1 MTKKPRTFAGNSNDV
16 YNATGEDTKDQMKTK
31 RQYGKVTSNIIA
43 SLTEIVG
50 GKNILVGEGKENYS
64 RDEAPRLKPISPD
77 VVIMPADTESVSKIM
92 KLASEHRIP
101 VTPRG
106 AGTGVCGGAVPIYGG
121 IVLSLERMNKMLE
134 IDRDNFLASV
144 EPGVIYNDLCQAV
157 EEQGLYY
164 PLFPGEATASI
175 GGNAATN
182 AGGMRAVKYGVTR
195 NFILGLE
202 VVLPGGEIIH
212 TGGKFIKCS
221 TAYDL
226 TQLIVGSE
234 GTLAVIT
241 KIILKLTP
249 LPGKREVVFIPF
261 HSLHD
266 AIMSV
271 PKILKEG
278 ILPVG
283 LEFIEQNMIQMIEQY
298 RGKELPLH
306 EHQAFLMILVE
317 ADSED
322 EAHQLSCR
330 VGEICLKHG
339 AIDVYLPGSK
349 RAQRN
354 LIESR
359 EKAWPAMNAFG
370 TPEISDVVV
379 PRSKIAEYVERV
391 KAIAEE
397 AEIPIIALG
406 HAGDGN
412 VHLNPLFPGNIPPED
427 KIKEFF
433 QKIYKVGISLG
444 GTISGEHGIGLVKKE
459 FLPLALEQSQIEL
472 MKRIKQAFDPK
483 HIMNPGKVFDL

>member
-1 MTKKPRTFAGNSNDV
+1 MEPEIK
-16 YNATGEDTKDQMKTK
+16 
-31 RQYGKVTSNIIA
+31 YGKVTADIIA
-43 SLTEIVG
+43 ALTEIVG
-50 GKNILVGEGKENYS
+50 EKNILVGEGKENYS
-64 RDEAPRLKPISPD
+64 RDEAPRLTPVSPD
-77 VVIMPADTESVSKIM
+77 VVIMPTDTDAVSRIM
-92 KLASEHRIP
+92 RLANEHRIP

-121 IVLSLERMNKMLE
+121 IVLSLERMNKILE
-134 IDRDNFLASV
+134 IDRDNFLAVV

-157 EEQGLYY
+157 EEQGLCY

-175 GGNAATN
+175 GGNAGTN

-195 NFILGLE
+195 DFILGLE
-202 VVLPGGEIIH
+202 AVLPTGEIIH

-241 KIILKLTP
+241 KIILKLIP
-249 LPGKREVVFIPF
+249 LPGKQEVVFIPF
-261 HSLHD
+261 PSLHD

-271 PKILKEG
+271 PEILKEG

-283 LEFIEQNMIQMIEQY
+283 LEFIEQNMIKMIEQY
-298 RGKELPLH
+298 RGKEIPLH
-306 EHQAFLMILVE
+306 EHQAFLMIFVE
-317 ADSED
+317 ADSE
-322 EAHQLSCR
+322 EAVHQLACR
-330 VGEICLKHG
+330 IGEICLKHG
-339 AIDVYLPGSK
+339 AIDIYLPASK

-370 TPEISDVVV
+370 IPEVSDVVV

-397 AEIPIIALG
+397 AKIPIIALG

-412 VHLNPLFPGNIPPED
+412 VHLNPLFPDGVPPDD
-427 KIKEFF
+427 KIKELFR
-433 QKIYKVGISLG
+433 KIYQVGISLG

-459 FLPLALEQSQIEL
+459 FLSLALEQSQIEL
-472 MKRIKQAFDPK
+472 MKRIKQAFDPE
-483 HIMNPGKVFDL
+483 HIMNPGKIFDL